1 MPSPMWDPSS
11 AAGLL
16 NQPSPKLEKEE
27 TSIKVNARDKVRGDV
42 SPVGIEQ
49 RLGPMRRDETQ
60 GLESFRHVVAA
71 TRVDLAG

>member
-1 MPSPMWDPSS
+1 MWDSSS

-42 SPVGIEQ
+42 SPVGIE
-49 RLGPMRRDETQ
+49 
-60 GLESFRHVVAA
+60 
-71 TRVDLAG
+71 